1 MTLQVRC
8 TTRFDITVTEVRNN
22 FSRSRLPFHDA
33 NGKLINDPTA
43 WNRARNQ
50 QRNWETINQVIS
62 LRTLPENITT
72 PTVSSGVWVFEFE
85 VPSLQSLG
93 HEEDPVK
100 LLIDDVNGVPMIVN
114 LTETSTLS
122 PYLDDKT
129 NIWFTVIN

>member
-1 MTLQVRC
+1 MT
-8 TTRFDITVTEVRNN
+8 TTIECKTLFDITATGIK
-22 FSRSRLPFHDA
+22 SYYKSARLPIVD
-33 NGKLINDPTA
+33 NDGNKITNEKQ
-43 WNRARNQ
+43 WVYARNQ

-100 LLIDDVNGVPMIVN
+100 LLKDDVNGVPMIVN

>member
-1 MTLQVRC
+1 MT
-8 TTRFDITVTEVRNN
+8 TTIECKTLFDITATGIK
-22 FSRSRLPFHDA
+22 SYYKSARLPIVD
-33 NGKLINDPTA
+33 NDGNKITNEKQ
-43 WNRARNQ
+43 WVYARNQ

-100 LLIDDVNGVPMIVN
+100 LLKDDVNGVPMIVN

-129 NIWFTVIN
+129 NIWFTVVN